1 MAMRR
6 HEGGPSRY
14 DSASGMGRGRGA
26 SEEPGDPGVGMPW
39 TGYSGWRP
47 ACLGSSWTTPLKCLW
62 PRDLHYPPGHYFCHA
77 VFALVSFSHSPT
89 EGSRPRASRCS
100 KRAWLLPA
108 LSGVSRVPWALPPKE
123 SNAEALPS
131 TRHTGRREQGQ
142 HVCALC
148 ATVASREAVVK
159 APWIPLGHRRCPQ
172 SAWRRM
178 RLERCSATCVSRCT
192 HR

>member
-1 MAMRR
+1 MTAGPLATIRQAGWGAGEARLKSLEILALECRGAGIVDGDRHAQGPAGQRR
-6 HEGGPSRY
+6 LSVC
-14 DSASGMGRGRGA
+14 GRGICIIL
-26 SEEPGDPGVGMPW
+26 
-39 TGYSGWRP
+39 P
-47 ACLGSSWTTPLKCLW
+47 AIT
-62 PRDLHYPPGHYFCHA
+62 FCYA

-123 SNAEALPS
+123 SNEEALPS
-131 TRHTGRREQGQ
+131 TRRTGRREQGQ